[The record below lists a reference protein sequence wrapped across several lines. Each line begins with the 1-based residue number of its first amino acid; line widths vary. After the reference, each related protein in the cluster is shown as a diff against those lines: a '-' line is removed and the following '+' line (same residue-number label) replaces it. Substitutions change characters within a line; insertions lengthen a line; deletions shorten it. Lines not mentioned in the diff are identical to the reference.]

1 MSLTDLDFGFSIP
14 EQFED
19 QYQNALASADL
30 FTLRSIL
37 MTVCNTED
45 RAKVAALLPDE
56 LVSPT
61 GIN

>member
-1 MSLTDLDFGFSIP
+1 MSLKDFDLGFSIP
-14 EQFED
+14 EQFAD
-19 QYQNALASADL
+19 QYEHALASADL

-37 MTVCNTED
+37 MTVCNAED
-45 RAKVAALLPDE
+45 RAKVAVLLPDD

>member
-1 MSLTDLDFGFSIP
+1 MGLNDIDFGFAIP
-14 EQFED
+14 EQFAD
-19 QYQNALASADL
+19 QYQHALASADL

-37 MTVCNTED
+37 LTVCNAED
-45 RAKVAALLPDE
+45 RAKVAVLLPDE